1 MDVIREL
8 QRIIEE
14 MEKGEQH
21 SSLMATVDQP
31 NPPPSPPS
39 SPPPVFAELGINPQL
54 QSAERQGEEYG
65 DFITLGADL
74 HLPNLQPVNGVPT
87 TAAVGHPAAAAAA
100 AAAAAPPPPQS
111 ISTTK
116 VDVIEELEQIIE
128 EMERREPVPT
138 LMETANSIFARAN
151 APNPPSP
158 PPSLPPPVYAGLENI
173 TQPQL
178 AERHCDCTPLGA
190 IPHTV
195 EQQSSWMAAPTMNEG
210 VLYKVPEG
218 HFALPV
224 PAVPPLNTSSSKKR
238 KREKEQSNER
248 PYVKKPLNAFMLFLK
263 EHRAK
268 AGAELQGRG
277 SAAINTVLGQIWNSL
292 TKEEQAKY
300 FRQAETERVLHAQ
313 RHPEWSPSDNFLL
326 HLNVMR
332 AHSRPRSLVCPH
344 HVNADSTDTDF
355 VVITEI
361 EEQGSHQAP
370 TRAEG
375 QKEEEIEEQGSHQAP
390 TRTEGQ
396 KEEEIEEQGSH
407 QAPTRTEGQKEE
419 EIEEQGSHQ
428 APTRTEGQK
437 EEEIEEQGSHQAPT
451 RTEGQKEEEIE
462 EQGSHQAPTR
472 TEGQKEEEI
481 EEQGSHQAPT
491 RTEGQKEEEI
501 EEQGSHQAPTRLPPG
516 LKLLHLNV
524 MRAHSRPT
532 SLVCSHH
539 VNADST
545 DADFVVITALD
556 VHTVLVPE
564 APHTQTVQ
572 VQQPNTQTAT
582 TVHVPVHHLPQLCE
596 VSPTFTLVSPETAS
610 MSLASPAAP
619 TKEEQAKYFHQ
630 AETERVLHAQR
641 HPEWSPSDNFV
652 SPTCSYTTH
661 TSIHTE

>member
-1 MDVIREL
+1 MGSITVSIVYAASSTFRQTAEGLNLHLQHPPYLLISSEPVQTFTEKTTETFSQTYLKSTYLKSTVHTILKSSQRPAPSVTQRPTAFCNSVSEVLKLPSTRTSDTLRRGVTPNLPASKMDVIREL
-8 QRIIEE
+8 QRIVEE

-21 SSLMATVDQP
+21 SSLRATVDQP

-39 SPPPVFAELGINPQL
+39 SPPPVFAGLGINTQL

-100 AAAAAPPPPQS
+100 AAAAAPPPQN

-128 EMERREPVPT
+128 EMERAEPVPT
-138 LMETANSIFARAN
+138 LMETANNIFAGAN

-178 AERHCDCTPLGA
+178 AERHCGCTPLGA

-195 EQQSSWMAAPTMNEG
+195 EQQSSWMAAPTMYAGPLPQGGSCSQSTCMVRPVHIARDRNGG
-210 VLYKVPEG
+210 VLYEVPEG
-218 HFALPV
+218 HFAPVPV
-224 PAVPPLNTSSSKKR
+224 PAVPPLDTSSSKKR
-238 KREKEQSNER
+238 KREKE
-248 PYVKKPLNAFMLFLK
+248 PHVKKPLNAFMLFLK

-313 RHPEWSPSDNFLL
+313 RHPEWSP
-326 HLNVMR
+326 R
-332 AHSRPRSLVCPH
+332 
-344 HVNADSTDTDF
+344 
-355 VVITEI
+355 
-361 EEQGSHQAP
+361 
-370 TRAEG
+370 

-428 APTRTEGQK
+428 APTRTEASASQRD
-437 EEEIEEQGSHQAPT
+437 E
-451 RTEGQKEEEIE
+451 
-462 EQGSHQAPTR
+462 
-472 TEGQKEEEI
+472 
-481 EEQGSHQAPT
+481 
-491 RTEGQKEEEI
+491 
-501 EEQGSHQAPTRLPPG
+501 
-516 LKLLHLNV
+516 
-524 MRAHSRPT
+524 
-532 SLVCSHH
+532 
-539 VNADST
+539 ST
-545 DADFVVITALD
+545 QWAKKPCVTCMQTALMQTLWPLD

-572 VQQPNTQTAT
+572 VQQPSTQTAA

-596 VSPTFTLVSPETAS
+596 VSPAFTLVSSETAS

-630 AETERVLHAQR
+630 AETARVLHAHR

-652 SPTCSYTTH
+652 SPTRSHTTH
-661 TSIHTE
+661 TLIHTE

>member
-1 MDVIREL
+1 MGSITVSIVYAASSTFRQTAEGLNLHLQHPPYLLISSEPVQTFTEKTTETFSQTYLKSTYLKSTVHTILKSSQRPAPSVTQRPTAFCNSVSEVLKLPSTRTSDTLRRGVTPNLPASKMDVIREL
-8 QRIIEE
+8 QRIVEE

-21 SSLMATVDQP
+21 SSLRATVDQP

-39 SPPPVFAELGINPQL
+39 SPPPVFAGLGINTQL

-100 AAAAAPPPPQS
+100 AAAAAPPPQN

-128 EMERREPVPT
+128 EMERAEPVPT
-138 LMETANSIFARAN
+138 LMETANNIFAGAN

-178 AERHCDCTPLGA
+178 AERHCGCTPLGA

-195 EQQSSWMAAPTMNEG
+195 EQQSSWMAAPTMYAGPLPQGGSCSQSTCMVRPVHIARDRNGG
-210 VLYKVPEG
+210 VLYEVPEG
-218 HFALPV
+218 HFAPVPV
-224 PAVPPLNTSSSKKR
+224 PAVPPLDTSSSKKR
-238 KREKEQSNER
+238 KREKE
-248 PYVKKPLNAFMLFLK
+248 PHVKKPLNAFMLFLK

-268 AGAELQGRG
+268 AAAELQGRG
-277 SAAINTVLGQIWNSL
+277 
-292 TKEEQAKY
+292 
-300 FRQAETERVLHAQ
+300 R
-313 RHPEWSPSDNFLL
+313 
-326 HLNVMR
+326 
-332 AHSRPRSLVCPH
+332 
-344 HVNADSTDTDF
+344 
-355 VVITEI
+355 
-361 EEQGSHQAP
+361 
-370 TRAEG
+370 

-472 TEGQKEEEI
+472 TEVLAVRNDEE
-481 EEQGSHQAPT
+481 
-491 RTEGQKEEEI
+491 
-501 EEQGSHQAPTRLPPG
+501 LN
-516 LKLLHLNV
+516 KLLGGV
-524 MRAHSRPT
+524 TIAQGG
-532 SLVCSHH
+532 
-539 VNADST
+539 
-545 DADFVVITALD
+545 
-556 VHTVLVPE
+556 VL
-564 APHTQTVQ
+564 
-572 VQQPNTQTAT
+572 PNIQA
-582 TVHVPVHHLPQLCE
+582 VLLPKKTE
-596 VSPTFTLVSPETAS
+596 K
-610 MSLASPAAP
+610 AA
-619 TKEEQAKYFHQ
+619 KSK
-630 AETERVLHAQR
+630 
-641 HPEWSPSDNFV
+641 
-652 SPTCSYTTH
+652 
-661 TSIHTE
+661 